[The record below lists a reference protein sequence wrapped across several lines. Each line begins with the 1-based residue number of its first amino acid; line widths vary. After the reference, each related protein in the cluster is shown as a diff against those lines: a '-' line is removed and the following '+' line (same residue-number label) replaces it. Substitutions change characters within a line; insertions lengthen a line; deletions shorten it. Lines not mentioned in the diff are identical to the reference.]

1 MYSLSL
7 YLEKCVA
14 TLERCVLM
22 RLLVGR
28 IFIFRRCIMK
38 LGKIIISCLLV
49 FIIAFS
55 VIVFSSCDNKEKF
68 NEIVEISLGDKKE
81 HIDTING
88 IEFRFKYKP
97 AEHYQSFYIDV
108 NIKNT
113 NIEALKLTVGDI
125 YAVRESN
132 GAKYKCSY
140 VLTTTEIEC
149 DKSTSFNIWNYN
161 LPVVLDENNF
171 YVEMTISDVH
181 FKLKLYETDSSYRK
195 EAVISTSTN
204 KSFDFDEVNIVFS
217 VYSNDSK
224 NGLFVVMDINNKL
237 NSTFNGRITNIKIF
251 DMNTSVKCDIE
262 VNTNDYGFYI
272 DKNMKRTIIFNNTQL
287 KGSAYQLSFE
297 FLDCLFV
304 IKIM

>member
-1 MYSLSL
+1 M
-7 YLEKCVA
+7 
-14 TLERCVLM
+14 
-22 RLLVGR
+22 
-28 IFIFRRCIMK
+28 
-38 LGKIIISCLLV
+38 
-49 FIIAFS
+49 FIIVFS
-55 VIVFSSCDNKEKF
+55 VVVFSSCDNKEKF

-204 KSFDFDEVNIVFS
+204 KSFDFDGVNIVFS

-237 NSTFNGRITNIKIF
+237 NSTFNGRITNIKIL
-251 DMNTSVKCDIE
+251 DMNTSAKCDIE